1 MGGVG
6 NPGSLK
12 GYIPSFMG
20 DDYGELVRDRGELRE
35 WIREGSLG
43 RVNEHWMGGRYAKRQ
58 RIQMPAYKDIVKD
71 EEIEPLMDFVEW
83 VASGQIAHAP
93 MS

>member
-12 GYIPSFMG
+12 GYIPALMG
-20 DDYGELVRDRGELRE
+20 DDYRELVRGREELRE
-35 WIREGSLG
+35 WIREGSLR
-43 RVNEHWMGGRYAKRQ
+43 RVSEHWMGGRYVRRQ
-58 RIQMPAYKDIVKD
+58 TIQMPAYKEILKD

-83 VASGQIAHAP
+83 VASGQVAREP